1 MKSIIIVNF
10 GGPRTLSEVESFL
23 IALLTDR
30 DVIRTKLPRPVQNWF
45 FTRIAKKRALKV
57 AEDYEIIGGKS
68 PIFEDTEAV
77 AAAVAE
83 NFGADVATFHRYLP
97 VTHAPFLEKIS
108 TTLKEDTI
116 VFPMFPQ
123 FSFATTGSI
132 ARFFKN
138 YLQEESLEKLRWVK
152 SYAEHPAY
160 TALLQNTIRTYLIE
174 KGFKDEETIL
184 LFSAHGIP
192 LQFIKTGD
200 VYQKDCERSFYAVK
214 RAFPNLLCRL
224 SYQSKFGR
232 GEWLRPY
239 TDEICRDI
247 LTWNEGRRH
256 VVFIPLSFTSDHIET
271 LFEVEQLY
279 LPIIRKAGLIAERC
293 PALNRSA
300 GWIKAI
306 ATIVQTSPLTTTE
319 ALIYDRSLRS

>member
-1 MKSIIIVNF
+1 MKSMIIVNF
-10 GGPRTLSEVESFL
+10 GGPRLLSEVESFL

-30 DVIRTKLPRPVQNWF
+30 DVIRTKLPKMIHRWF

-57 AEDYEIIGGKS
+57 AEDYQLIGGKS

-77 AAAVAE
+77 AKAVASHL
-83 NFGADVATFHRYLP
+83 NINILTFHRYLTE
-97 VTHAPFLEKIS
+97 THASFINQVCDLEEE
-108 TTLKEDTI
+108 TV

-138 YLQEESLEKLRWVK
+138 NVPKNRLEKMRWVK
-152 SYAEHPAY
+152 SYADHPAY
-160 TALLQNTIRTYLIE
+160 VRLLQNNIRTYLLE
-174 KGFKDEETIL
+174 QDLKDEECIL

-192 LQFIKTGD
+192 LQFVKTGD
-200 VYQKDCERSFYAVK
+200 TYEKECKRSFEAVAI
-214 RAFPNLLCRL
+214 AFPKIKCRL

-239 TDEICRDI
+239 TDEVCRDI
-247 LTWNEGRRH
+247 LEWSEGRRH
-256 VVFIPLSFTSDHIET
+256 VIFIPLSFTSDHIET

-279 LPIIRKAGLIAERC
+279 MPVIRKAGLSAHRC
-293 PALNRSA
+293 PAPNRSTA
-300 GWIKAI
+300 WTTTI
-306 ATIVQTSPLTTTE
+306 AHIAQTSPLVPTD
-319 ALIYDRSLRS
+319 ALIYSP